1 VRFLL
6 NRLYNWQGRITQIRQ
21 GQAMTETKNSTARLG
36 LLGYGEAGQAMAES
50 LAARTGQPVTVYDRR
65 EIAAGA
71 GAMHCADMAGL
82 AASAEMIFS
91 LVTADQSSAAAEAL
105 APHLTDQHI
114 VLDGNSV
121 SPGTKKHNAG
131 LLAPSRACYVDLA
144 IMAPILPRGHRTPM
158 LIAGPQQ
165 GRVAAMLEGL
175 DFAFS
180 WVDSEIGKASIVKM
194 LRSILIKGAESII
207 TEAVSAAEGLG
218 IGDEILAS
226 AGKTLG
232 IADLAGLA
240 DYMME
245 RAALHGRRRA
255 AEMREVAKTLE
266 ELGLSNIM
274 ASAIA
279 RHQDMIADMD
289 LPASFADKAP
299 PADRKILAP
308 LIASR
313 QKTG

>member
-1 VRFLL
+1 M
-6 NRLYNWQGRITQIRQ
+6 TQ
-21 GQAMTETKNSTARLG
+21 TKNSTARLG
-36 LLGYGEAGQAMAES
+36 VMGYGEAGQAMAES
-50 LAARTGQPVTVYDRR
+50 LAARTGQPVAYYDRR
-65 EIAAGA
+65 DIAARPGA
-71 GAMHCADMAGL
+71 LRCEDVAGL
-82 AASAEMIFS
+82 AASADVIFS
-91 LVTADQSSAAAEAL
+91 LVTADQSSAAAEAIS
-105 APHLTDQHI
+105 PYLTDRHI
-114 VLDGNSV
+114 FLDGNSV
-121 SPGTKKHNAG
+121 SPGTKQHNAG
-131 LLAPSRACYVDLA
+131 LITPSGADYSDLA

-158 LIAGPQQ
+158 LVAGPQQ
-165 GRVAAMLEGL
+165 ELLNDLLERL
-175 DFAFS
+175 DFDFS
-180 WVDSEIGKASIVKM
+180 FVAVEVGKASVIKM
-194 LRSILIKGAESII
+194 LRSVLIKGAESLL

-218 IGDEILAS
+218 IADQILAS

-232 IADLAGLA
+232 IADMAGLA

-289 LPASFADKAP
+289 LPASFADRAP

-313 QKTG
+313 QKTR

>member
-1 VRFLL
+1 
-6 NRLYNWQGRITQIRQ
+6 
-21 GQAMTETKNSTARLG
+21 MTESKNSTARLG
-36 LLGYGEAGQAMAES
+36 VMGYGEAGQAMAES
-50 LAARTGQPVTVYDRR
+50 LAAQTGEPVACFDRR
-65 EIAAGA
+65 EIAAGP
-71 GAMHCADMAGL
+71 GAVRCSDLAGL
-82 AASAEMIFS
+82 AASAEVIFS
-91 LVTADQSSAAAEAL
+91 LVTADQSAAAAEAITPFL
-105 APHLTDQHI
+105 ADRHI
-114 VLDGNSV
+114 FLDGNSV
-121 SPGTKKHNAG
+121 SPGTKRHNAG
-131 LLAPSRACYVDLA
+131 LIAPSGACYIDLA

-158 LIAGPQQ
+158 LVAGP
-165 GRVAAMLEGL
+165 RRDRIADLMERL
-175 DFAFS
+175 DFDFS

-194 LRSILIKGAESII
+194 LRSVLIKGAESLL

-218 IGDEILAS
+218 IADQILAS

-232 IADLAGLA
+232 IADMAGLA

-266 ELGLSNIM
+266 ELGLSSIM

-279 RHQDMIADMD
+279 RHQDMIADLD
-289 LPASFADKAP
+289 LPASFADRAL

-313 QKTG
+313 QKSR